1 MGQGRRDSPGDK
13 ERVLTANFAGG
24 RAVAGAA
31 GSTWP
36 PGRTPAPCLI
46 PPILCLFFL
55 PHCVCHLLNLR
66 TRICA
71 LGPYP
76 VFLSSVQSNFLI
88 FPQLPPAR

>member
-1 MGQGRRDSPGDK
+1 MGQGLRDSPGDK
-13 ERVLTANFAGG
+13 ERVLTANFA
-24 RAVAGAA
+24 A
-31 GSTWP
+31 GSTWL

-55 PHCVCHLLNLR
+55 PHCVCHLPNLHSR
-66 TRICA
+66 ICALRSRICA
-71 LGPYP
+71 LGLYP